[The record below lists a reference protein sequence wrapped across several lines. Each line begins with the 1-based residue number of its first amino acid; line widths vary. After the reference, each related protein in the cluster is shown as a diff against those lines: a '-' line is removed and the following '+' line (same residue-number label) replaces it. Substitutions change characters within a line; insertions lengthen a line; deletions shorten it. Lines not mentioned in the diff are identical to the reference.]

1 MDLAWS
7 AKDQYLATCSVDNTV
22 IIWNALKF
30 PGKKHLKVFLVYL
43 LNSILFIKRH
53 NKSN

>member
-7 AKDQYLATCSVDNTV
+7 AKDQYLATCSIDNTV

-30 PGKKHLKVFLVYL
+30 PGFYL
-43 LNSILFIKRH
+43 NIFSKIL
-53 NKSN
+53 

>member
-1 MDLAWS
+1 MRNLDVLDLSWS

-30 PGKKHLKVFLVYL
+30 PGKKAAAWIQEALEV
-43 LNSILFIKRH
+43 
-53 NKSN
+53 